1 MSHVFHDAVLILSLY
16 IINKQF
22 VDFKKKIRRAY
33 IFIWNIDILKLF
45 VIFNKTR

>member
-22 VDFKKKIRRAY
+22 VDFKKKK
-33 IFIWNIDILKLF
+33 N
-45 VIFNKTR
+45 